1 MENSKLNE
9 NVVLSSSIL
18 IETKSKTNKN
28 ATVKKTEESYHEC
41 YY

>member
-1 MENSKLNE
+1 MEYSKLNE

-18 IETKSKTNKN
+18 IETKIKTSKS
-28 ATVKKTEESYHEC
+28 ATVKKTKESYHEC